1 MNVAA
6 RRSSSRNSSN
16 LNGASVLLDVA
27 LRLLIGAEG
36 DNDIA
41 SNFLLNF
48 LFAKAEEPYFVFQFK
63 ELRCP

>member
-48 LFAKAEEPYFVFQFK
+48 LFAKSLISSSSSKSFVVLEP
-63 ELRCP
+63 